1 MKELD
6 EEVLFVFSS
15 EVVLFESFSLFQIV
29 MFSENVLSVL
39 DRLQYRTG
47 PKNHDESLTLQLQ
60 VQVKL
65 DYALVSFVWFY
76 SRTMLKF

>member
-29 MFSENVLSVL
+29 LFSENVLSVL
-39 DRLQYRTG
+39 DRLQYSTG

>member
-29 MFSENVLSVL
+29 LFSEN